1 MADKHP
7 KLDLAAAMRNDLEA
21 HDPLGPRL
29 SPTTRPDALV
39 SSSQATSEPLS
50 SDPLG
55 HLSHETVVH
64 SSQSPL
70 GSSTQRTVGLS
81 ADVTMGRTEHATLVA
96 TSHET
101 ERTDL
106 QRRTAVAPSRQGM
119 SRISG
124 YFSPRVLK
132 QMRLLAATQDCTV
145 DELVGR
151 ALNMLFVAEGLPA
164 IAFDDKDRTRAA
176 LRQET

>member
-21 HDPLGPRL
+21 HDPMGPRL
-29 SPTTRPDALV
+29 SPSLRSEAPVA
-39 SSSQATSEPLS
+39 SSQATSGRLS

-81 ADVTMGRTEHATLVA
+81 ADVTMGRTDLIA

-101 ERTDL
+101 VRTDL